1 MLELCVL
8 ANLTGAGAYKCSRL
22 LFHFVRENR
31 VSLILE
37 EQLCQLLAKEWAL
50 NPALNTG

>member
-31 VSLILE
+31 VPNINSLIQE
-37 EQLCQLLAKEWAL
+37 EQLVNYWQK
-50 NPALNTG
+50 NGH